1 MKNNRGQTLILF
13 IFILPIIISL
23 ILLLINYSFFS
34 NEKLK
39 ITNNVKMA
47 IEYGLKLKL
56 ENSVVEDGYLSNTEI
71 KNKIE
76 YLLKQNITYDTLD
89 ITVNDTNIMINVT
102 KKFDNI
108 MKILNFLP
116 TDIEL
121 KFYGIINNGQIMIE
135 RR

>member
-1 MKNNRGQTLILF
+1 MKNNHGQTLILF

-23 ILLLINYSFFS
+23 VLLLINYSFLS

-39 ITNNVKMA
+39 LTNNVKMA

-56 ENSVVEDGYLSNTEI
+56 DDSVAEDGYLTNTEI

-76 YLLKQNITYDTLD
+76 YLLQQNISYDTMD
-89 ITVNDTNIMINVT
+89 IAVNDTNIMINVT
-102 KKFDNI
+102 KRFDNFV
-108 MKILNFLP
+108 KILNFFP

-121 KFYGIINNGQIMIE
+121 KFYGTINNGQIMIE

>member
-1 MKNNRGQTLILF
+1 MKNNHGQTLILF

-23 ILLLINYSFFS
+23 VLLLINYSFLS

-39 ITNNVKMA
+39 LTNNVKMA

-56 ENSVVEDGYLSNTEI
+56 DDSVAEDGYLTNTEI

-76 YLLKQNITYDTLD
+76 YLLQQNISYDTMD
-89 ITVNDTNIMINVT
+89 IAVNDTYIMINVT
-102 KKFDNI
+102 KRFDNFV
-108 MKILNFLP
+108 KILNFFP

-121 KFYGIINNGQIMIE
+121 KFYGTINNGLMIE

>member
-108 MKILNFLP
+108 MKILNLLP

>member
-1 MKNNRGQTLILF
+1 MKNNHGQTLILF

-23 ILLLINYSFFS
+23 VLLLINYSFLS

-39 ITNNVKMA
+39 LTNNVKMA

-56 ENSVVEDGYLSNTEI
+56 DDSVVEDGYLTNTEI

-76 YLLKQNITYDTLD
+76 YLLQQNISYDTMD
-89 ITVNDTNIMINVT
+89 IAVNDTNIMINVT
-102 KKFDNI
+102 KRFDNFV
-108 MKILNFLP
+108 KILNFFP

-121 KFYGIINNGQIMIE
+121 KFYGTINNGQIMIE